1 MKKRHY
7 NLDVEIKE
15 ENGKLIKRFSG
26 FRKIRYRYNKSAQ
39 TLKAVLITDSGKKK
53 YIEFVNVISVEKYE
67 Y

>member
-39 TLKAVLITDSGKKK
+39 TLKAVLITDSGKKN
-53 YIEFVNVISVEKYE
+53 I
-67 Y
+67 